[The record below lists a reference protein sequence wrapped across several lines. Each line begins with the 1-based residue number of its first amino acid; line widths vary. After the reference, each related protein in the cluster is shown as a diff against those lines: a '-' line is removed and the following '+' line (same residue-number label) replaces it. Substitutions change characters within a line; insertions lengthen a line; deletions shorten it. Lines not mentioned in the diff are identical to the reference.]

1 MLFDNTKIGFVLK
14 SNFELEK
21 AYFLFKIISN
31 KTLTNFGKILLNII
45 LTFKL
50 PLLFIVKRTVF
61 QQFCAG
67 SNLEESMETVNKLF
81 SKNVYSYLSYSVE
94 GAQNNDSFKKSCQD
108 VIDSI
113 EFASDKKN
121 IPFTVFK
128 PTAISK
134 TDNLMIGEIDK
145 ITLDRFDRICKKAS
159 EKNLKIL
166 IDAEESWIQDSI
178 DSIVLMMMKKYN
190 KQKTI
195 VFNTVQMYRHDRLEY
210 LKDLHNSSKQNDFE
224 IGIKLVRGAYL
235 EKENIIFTNDGNENI
250 VDDYCA
256 LVAATELY
264 KTTENHLYKK
274 AADLR
279 AQNLL
284 DRLASDRIH
293 TNYFRSDDGDRP
305 FFHASD
311 AGLPILSLL
320 FYVDMADNKTK
331 IEILHTV
338 RKYLEFELK
347 ITNEVN
353 NPFGYCRQYVQNKQG
368 NRRSSFFF
376 PHDTETAPWW
386 QGENA
391 RLSSI
396 AAAARLAA
404 IHLDDPEFGVEL
416 QEHAWNQLNWILGL
430 NPFDASMLQ
439 GEGRNN
445 PAYLFFNTYQYQ
457 NAPGGICNGI
467 TAGLYD
473 ENDIDLYRGYTET
486 GMDHDWRWGEQWLPH
501 AAWYILAISAS
512 R

>member
-224 IGIKLVRGAYL
+224 IGIKLVRGAYI
-235 EKENIIFTNDGNENI
+235 EKENIRAKKLNYKTPICESKKVSDDNFNSGVKFIISNLDKFNLFCGTHNEESLYKIINMIDQMGIERSSDKIWFGQLFGMSDHITFNLANENYN
-250 VDDYCA
+250 V
-256 LVAATELY
+256 V
-264 KTTENHLYKK
+264 
-274 AADLR
+274 
-279 AQNLL
+279 
-284 DRLASDRIH
+284 
-293 TNYFRSDDGDRP
+293 
-305 FFHASD
+305 
-311 AGLPILSLL
+311 
-320 FYVDMADNKTK
+320 
-331 IEILHTV
+331 
-338 RKYLEFELK
+338 KYLPYGPIKEVMSYLIRRAEENTSVKGQTSRELTLIK
-347 ITNEVN
+347 NEIS
-353 NPFGYCRQYVQNKQG
+353 
-368 NRRSSFFF
+368 RRRK
-376 PHDTETAPWW
+376 
-386 QGENA
+386 N
-391 RLSSI
+391 
-396 AAAARLAA
+396 
-404 IHLDDPEFGVEL
+404 
-416 QEHAWNQLNWILGL
+416 
-430 NPFDASMLQ
+430 
-439 GEGRNN
+439 
-445 PAYLFFNTYQYQ
+445 
-457 NAPGGICNGI
+457 
-467 TAGLYD
+467 
-473 ENDIDLYRGYTET
+473 
-486 GMDHDWRWGEQWLPH
+486 
-501 AAWYILAISAS
+501 
-512 R
+512 

>member
-94 GAQNNDSFKKSCQD
+94 GAQNNDSLKKSCQD

-113 EFASDKKN
+113 EFASDKKS

-134 TDNLMIGEIDK
+134 TDNLMRGEIDK
-145 ITLDRFDRICKKAS
+145 ITFDRFDRICKKAS
-159 EKNLKIL
+159 EKNVKIL

-224 IGIKLVRGAYL
+224 IGIKLVRGAYI
-235 EKENIIFTNDGNENI
+235 EKENIRAKKLNYKTPICESKKASDDNFNSGVKFIISNLDKFNLFCGTHNEESLYKIINMIDQMGIERSSDKIWFGQLFGMSDHITFNLANENYN
-250 VDDYCA
+250 V
-256 LVAATELY
+256 V
-264 KTTENHLYKK
+264 
-274 AADLR
+274 
-279 AQNLL
+279 
-284 DRLASDRIH
+284 
-293 TNYFRSDDGDRP
+293 
-305 FFHASD
+305 
-311 AGLPILSLL
+311 
-320 FYVDMADNKTK
+320 
-331 IEILHTV
+331 
-338 RKYLEFELK
+338 KYLPYGPIKEVMSYLIRRAEENTSVKGQTSRELTLIK
-347 ITNEVN
+347 NEIS
-353 NPFGYCRQYVQNKQG
+353 
-368 NRRSSFFF
+368 RRRK
-376 PHDTETAPWW
+376 
-386 QGENA
+386 N
-391 RLSSI
+391 
-396 AAAARLAA
+396 
-404 IHLDDPEFGVEL
+404 
-416 QEHAWNQLNWILGL
+416 
-430 NPFDASMLQ
+430 
-439 GEGRNN
+439 
-445 PAYLFFNTYQYQ
+445 
-457 NAPGGICNGI
+457 
-467 TAGLYD
+467 
-473 ENDIDLYRGYTET
+473 
-486 GMDHDWRWGEQWLPH
+486 
-501 AAWYILAISAS
+501 
-512 R
+512 

>member
-67 SNLEESMETVNKLF
+67 SNLEECMETVNKLF

-134 TDNLMIGEIDK
+134 TDNLMRGEIDK
-145 ITLDRFDRICKKAS
+145 ITFDRFDRICKKAS
-159 EKNLKIL
+159 EKNVKIL

-224 IGIKLVRGAYL
+224 IGIKLVRGAYI
-235 EKENIIFTNDGNENI
+235 EKENIRAKKINYKTPICKSKKASDDNFNSGVKFIISNLDKFNLFCGTHNEESIYKIINMIDQMGIERSSDKIWFGQLFGMSDHITFNLANENYN
-250 VDDYCA
+250 V
-256 LVAATELY
+256 V
-264 KTTENHLYKK
+264 
-274 AADLR
+274 
-279 AQNLL
+279 
-284 DRLASDRIH
+284 
-293 TNYFRSDDGDRP
+293 
-305 FFHASD
+305 
-311 AGLPILSLL
+311 
-320 FYVDMADNKTK
+320 
-331 IEILHTV
+331 
-338 RKYLEFELK
+338 KYLPYGPIKEVMPYLIRRAEENTSVKGQTSRELTLIK
-347 ITNEVN
+347 NEIS
-353 NPFGYCRQYVQNKQG
+353 
-368 NRRSSFFF
+368 RRRK
-376 PHDTETAPWW
+376 D
-386 QGENA
+386 
-391 RLSSI
+391 
-396 AAAARLAA
+396 
-404 IHLDDPEFGVEL
+404 
-416 QEHAWNQLNWILGL
+416 
-430 NPFDASMLQ
+430 
-439 GEGRNN
+439 
-445 PAYLFFNTYQYQ
+445 
-457 NAPGGICNGI
+457 
-467 TAGLYD
+467 
-473 ENDIDLYRGYTET
+473 
-486 GMDHDWRWGEQWLPH
+486 
-501 AAWYILAISAS
+501 
-512 R
+512 

>member
-67 SNLEESMETVNKLF
+67 SNLEECMETVNKLF

-134 TDNLMIGEIDK
+134 TDNLMRGEIDK
-145 ITLDRFDRICKKAS
+145 ITFDRFDRICKKAS
-159 EKNLKIL
+159 EKNVKIL

-224 IGIKLVRGAYL
+224 IGIKLVRGAYI
-235 EKENIIFTNDGNENI
+235 EKENIRAKKINYKTPICESKKASDDNFNSGVKFIISNLDKFNLFCGTHNEESLYKIINMIDQMGIERSSDKIWFGQLFGMSDHITFNLANENYNVI
-250 VDDYCA
+250 
-256 LVAATELY
+256 
-264 KTTENHLYKK
+264 
-274 AADLR
+274 
-279 AQNLL
+279 
-284 DRLASDRIH
+284 
-293 TNYFRSDDGDRP
+293 
-305 FFHASD
+305 
-311 AGLPILSLL
+311 
-320 FYVDMADNKTK
+320 
-331 IEILHTV
+331 
-338 RKYLEFELK
+338 KYLPYGPLK
-347 ITNEVN
+347 EVM
-353 NPFGYCRQYVQNKQG
+353 PYLI
-368 NRRSSFFF
+368 RR
-376 PHDTETAPWW
+376 A
-386 QGENA
+386 
-391 RLSSI
+391 
-396 AAAARLAA
+396 
-404 IHLDDPEFGVEL
+404 
-416 QEHAWNQLNWILGL
+416 
-430 NPFDASMLQ
+430 
-439 GEGRNN
+439 
-445 PAYLFFNTYQYQ
+445 
-457 NAPGGICNGI
+457 
-467 TAGLYD
+467 D
-473 ENDIDLYRGYTET
+473 ENTSVKGQTSRELTLIKNE
-486 GMDHDWRWGEQWLPH
+486 
-501 AAWYILAISAS
+501 IS
-512 R
+512 RRRKD

>member
-224 IGIKLVRGAYL
+224 IGIKLVRGAYI
-235 EKENIIFTNDGNENI
+235 EKENIRAKKLNYKTPICESKKVSDDNFNSGVKFIISNLDKFNLFCGTHNEESIYKIINMIDQMGIERSSDKIWFGQLFGMSDHITFNLANENYNVI
-250 VDDYCA
+250 
-256 LVAATELY
+256 
-264 KTTENHLYKK
+264 
-274 AADLR
+274 
-279 AQNLL
+279 
-284 DRLASDRIH
+284 
-293 TNYFRSDDGDRP
+293 
-305 FFHASD
+305 
-311 AGLPILSLL
+311 
-320 FYVDMADNKTK
+320 
-331 IEILHTV
+331 
-338 RKYLEFELK
+338 KYLPYGPIKEVMPYLIRRAEENTSVKGQTSRELTLIK
-347 ITNEVN
+347 NEIS
-353 NPFGYCRQYVQNKQG
+353 
-368 NRRSSFFF
+368 RRRK
-376 PHDTETAPWW
+376 D
-386 QGENA
+386 
-391 RLSSI
+391 
-396 AAAARLAA
+396 
-404 IHLDDPEFGVEL
+404 
-416 QEHAWNQLNWILGL
+416 
-430 NPFDASMLQ
+430 
-439 GEGRNN
+439 
-445 PAYLFFNTYQYQ
+445 
-457 NAPGGICNGI
+457 
-467 TAGLYD
+467 
-473 ENDIDLYRGYTET
+473 
-486 GMDHDWRWGEQWLPH
+486 
-501 AAWYILAISAS
+501 
-512 R
+512 

>member
-134 TDNLMIGEIDK
+134 TDNLMRGEIDK
-145 ITLDRFDRICKKAS
+145 ITFDRFDRICKKAS
-159 EKNLKIL
+159 EKNVKIL

-210 LKDLHNSSKQNDFE
+210 LKNLHNSSKQNDFE
-224 IGIKLVRGAYL
+224 IGIKLVRGAYI
-235 EKENIIFTNDGNENI
+235 EKENIRAKKLNYKSPICESKKASDDNFNSGVKFIISNLDKFNLFCGTHNEESIYKIINMIDQMGIERSSDKIWFGQLFGMSDHITFNLANENYNVI
-250 VDDYCA
+250 
-256 LVAATELY
+256 
-264 KTTENHLYKK
+264 
-274 AADLR
+274 
-279 AQNLL
+279 
-284 DRLASDRIH
+284 
-293 TNYFRSDDGDRP
+293 
-305 FFHASD
+305 
-311 AGLPILSLL
+311 
-320 FYVDMADNKTK
+320 
-331 IEILHTV
+331 
-338 RKYLEFELK
+338 KYLPYGPLK
-347 ITNEVN
+347 EVM
-353 NPFGYCRQYVQNKQG
+353 PYLI
-368 NRRSSFFF
+368 RR
-376 PHDTETAPWW
+376 A
-386 QGENA
+386 
-391 RLSSI
+391 
-396 AAAARLAA
+396 
-404 IHLDDPEFGVEL
+404 
-416 QEHAWNQLNWILGL
+416 
-430 NPFDASMLQ
+430 
-439 GEGRNN
+439 
-445 PAYLFFNTYQYQ
+445 
-457 NAPGGICNGI
+457 
-467 TAGLYD
+467 D
-473 ENDIDLYRGYTET
+473 ENTSVKGQTSRELTLIKNE
-486 GMDHDWRWGEQWLPH
+486 
-501 AAWYILAISAS
+501 IS
-512 R
+512 RRRKD

>member
-61 QQFCAG
+61 KQFCAG
-67 SNLEESMETVNKLF
+67 SNLEESMETVNKLY

-94 GAQNNDSFKKSCQD
+94 GAQNNDSFEKSCQD

-235 EKENIIFTNDGNENI
+235 EKENIRAKKLNYKTPICESKKVSDDNFNSGVKFIISNLDKFNLFCGTHNEESLYKIINMIDQMGIERSSDKIWFGQLFGMSDHITFNLANENYN
-250 VDDYCA
+250 V
-256 LVAATELY
+256 V
-264 KTTENHLYKK
+264 
-274 AADLR
+274 
-279 AQNLL
+279 
-284 DRLASDRIH
+284 
-293 TNYFRSDDGDRP
+293 
-305 FFHASD
+305 
-311 AGLPILSLL
+311 
-320 FYVDMADNKTK
+320 
-331 IEILHTV
+331 
-338 RKYLEFELK
+338 KYLPYGPIKEVMSYLIRRAEENTSVKGQTSRELTLIK
-347 ITNEVN
+347 NEIS
-353 NPFGYCRQYVQNKQG
+353 
-368 NRRSSFFF
+368 RRRK
-376 PHDTETAPWW
+376 
-386 QGENA
+386 N
-391 RLSSI
+391 
-396 AAAARLAA
+396 
-404 IHLDDPEFGVEL
+404 
-416 QEHAWNQLNWILGL
+416 
-430 NPFDASMLQ
+430 
-439 GEGRNN
+439 
-445 PAYLFFNTYQYQ
+445 
-457 NAPGGICNGI
+457 
-467 TAGLYD
+467 
-473 ENDIDLYRGYTET
+473 
-486 GMDHDWRWGEQWLPH
+486 
-501 AAWYILAISAS
+501 
-512 R
+512 

>member
-67 SNLEESMETVNKLF
+67 SNLEECMETVNKLF

-134 TDNLMIGEIDK
+134 TDNLMRGEIDK
-145 ITLDRFDRICKKAS
+145 ITFDRFDRICKKAS
-159 EKNLKIL
+159 EKNVKIL

-178 DSIVLMMMKKYN
+178 DSIALMMMKKYN

-224 IGIKLVRGAYL
+224 IGIKLVRGAYI
-235 EKENIIFTNDGNENI
+235 EKENIRAKKLNHKTPICESKKASDDNFNSGVKFIISNLDKFNLFCGTHNEESIYKIINMIDQMGIERSSDKIWFGQLFGMSDHITFNLANENYN
-250 VDDYCA
+250 V
-256 LVAATELY
+256 V
-264 KTTENHLYKK
+264 
-274 AADLR
+274 
-279 AQNLL
+279 
-284 DRLASDRIH
+284 
-293 TNYFRSDDGDRP
+293 
-305 FFHASD
+305 
-311 AGLPILSLL
+311 
-320 FYVDMADNKTK
+320 
-331 IEILHTV
+331 
-338 RKYLEFELK
+338 KYLPYGPIKEVMPYLIRRAEENTSVKGQTSRELTLIK
-347 ITNEVN
+347 NEIS
-353 NPFGYCRQYVQNKQG
+353 
-368 NRRSSFFF
+368 RRRK
-376 PHDTETAPWW
+376 D
-386 QGENA
+386 
-391 RLSSI
+391 
-396 AAAARLAA
+396 
-404 IHLDDPEFGVEL
+404 
-416 QEHAWNQLNWILGL
+416 
-430 NPFDASMLQ
+430 
-439 GEGRNN
+439 
-445 PAYLFFNTYQYQ
+445 
-457 NAPGGICNGI
+457 
-467 TAGLYD
+467 
-473 ENDIDLYRGYTET
+473 
-486 GMDHDWRWGEQWLPH
+486 
-501 AAWYILAISAS
+501 
-512 R
+512 

>member
-67 SNLEESMETVNKLF
+67 SNLEECMETVNKLF

-134 TDNLMIGEIDK
+134 TDNLMRGEIDK
-145 ITLDRFDRICKKAS
+145 ITFDRFDRICKKAS
-159 EKNLKIL
+159 EKNVKIL

-178 DSIVLMMMKKYN
+178 DSIALIMMKKYN

-224 IGIKLVRGAYL
+224 
-235 EKENIIFTNDGNENI
+235 
-250 VDDYCA
+250 
-256 LVAATELY
+256 
-264 KTTENHLYKK
+264 
-274 AADLR
+274 
-279 AQNLL
+279 
-284 DRLASDRIH
+284 
-293 TNYFRSDDGDRP
+293 
-305 FFHASD
+305 
-311 AGLPILSLL
+311 
-320 FYVDMADNKTK
+320 
-331 IEILHTV
+331 
-338 RKYLEFELK
+338 
-347 ITNEVN
+347 
-353 NPFGYCRQYVQNKQG
+353 
-368 NRRSSFFF
+368 
-376 PHDTETAPWW
+376 
-386 QGENA
+386 
-391 RLSSI
+391 
-396 AAAARLAA
+396 
-404 IHLDDPEFGVEL
+404 
-416 QEHAWNQLNWILGL
+416 NQ
-430 NPFDASMLQ
+430 
-439 GEGRNN
+439 R
-445 PAYLFFNTYQYQ
+445 
-457 NAPGGICNGI
+457 
-467 TAGLYD
+467 
-473 ENDIDLYRGYTET
+473 
-486 GMDHDWRWGEQWLPH
+486 
-501 AAWYILAISAS
+501 
-512 R
+512 

>member
-67 SNLEESMETVNKLF
+67 SNLEECMETVNKLF

-134 TDNLMIGEIDK
+134 TDNLMRGEIDK
-145 ITLDRFDRICKKAS
+145 ITFDRFDRICKKAS
-159 EKNLKIL
+159 EKNVKIL

-224 IGIKLVRGAYL
+224 IGIKLVRGAYI
-235 EKENIIFTNDGNENI
+235 EKENIRAKIINMIDQMGIERSSDKIWFGQLFGMSDHITFNLANENYN
-250 VDDYCA
+250 V
-256 LVAATELY
+256 V
-264 KTTENHLYKK
+264 
-274 AADLR
+274 
-279 AQNLL
+279 
-284 DRLASDRIH
+284 
-293 TNYFRSDDGDRP
+293 
-305 FFHASD
+305 
-311 AGLPILSLL
+311 
-320 FYVDMADNKTK
+320 
-331 IEILHTV
+331 
-338 RKYLEFELK
+338 KYLPYGPIKEVMPYLIRRAEENTSVKGQTSRELTLIK
-347 ITNEVN
+347 NEIS
-353 NPFGYCRQYVQNKQG
+353 
-368 NRRSSFFF
+368 RRRK
-376 PHDTETAPWW
+376 D
-386 QGENA
+386 
-391 RLSSI
+391 
-396 AAAARLAA
+396 
-404 IHLDDPEFGVEL
+404 
-416 QEHAWNQLNWILGL
+416 
-430 NPFDASMLQ
+430 
-439 GEGRNN
+439 
-445 PAYLFFNTYQYQ
+445 
-457 NAPGGICNGI
+457 
-467 TAGLYD
+467 
-473 ENDIDLYRGYTET
+473 
-486 GMDHDWRWGEQWLPH
+486 
-501 AAWYILAISAS
+501 
-512 R
+512 

>member
-67 SNLEESMETVNKLF
+67 SNLEECMETVNKLF

-134 TDNLMIGEIDK
+134 TDNLMRGEIDK
-145 ITLDRFDRICKKAS
+145 ITFDRFDRICKKAS
-159 EKNLKIL
+159 EKNVKIL

-210 LKDLHNSSKQNDFE
+210 LKNLHNSSKQNDFE
-224 IGIKLVRGAYL
+224 IGIKLVRGAYI
-235 EKENIIFTNDGNENI
+235 EKENIRAKKINYKTPICESKKASDDNFNSGVKFIISNLDKFNLFCGTHNEESLYKIINMIDQMGIERSSDKIWFGQLFGMSDHITFNLANENYN
-250 VDDYCA
+250 V
-256 LVAATELY
+256 V
-264 KTTENHLYKK
+264 
-274 AADLR
+274 
-279 AQNLL
+279 
-284 DRLASDRIH
+284 
-293 TNYFRSDDGDRP
+293 
-305 FFHASD
+305 
-311 AGLPILSLL
+311 
-320 FYVDMADNKTK
+320 
-331 IEILHTV
+331 
-338 RKYLEFELK
+338 KYLPYGPIKEVMPYLIRRAEENTSVKGQTSRELTLIK
-347 ITNEVN
+347 NEIS
-353 NPFGYCRQYVQNKQG
+353 
-368 NRRSSFFF
+368 RRRK
-376 PHDTETAPWW
+376 D
-386 QGENA
+386 
-391 RLSSI
+391 
-396 AAAARLAA
+396 
-404 IHLDDPEFGVEL
+404 
-416 QEHAWNQLNWILGL
+416 
-430 NPFDASMLQ
+430 
-439 GEGRNN
+439 
-445 PAYLFFNTYQYQ
+445 
-457 NAPGGICNGI
+457 
-467 TAGLYD
+467 
-473 ENDIDLYRGYTET
+473 
-486 GMDHDWRWGEQWLPH
+486 
-501 AAWYILAISAS
+501 
-512 R
+512 

>member
-67 SNLEESMETVNKLF
+67 SNLEECMETVNKLF

-134 TDNLMIGEIDK
+134 TDNLIRGEIDK
-145 ITLDRFDRICKKAS
+145 ITFDRFDRICKKAS
-159 EKNLKIL
+159 EKNVKIL

-224 IGIKLVRGAYL
+224 IGIKLVRGAYI
-235 EKENIIFTNDGNENI
+235 EKENIRAKKINYKTPICKSKKASDDNFNSGVKFIISNLDKFNLFCGTHNEESIYKIINMIDQMGIERSSDKIWFGQLFGMSDHITFNLANENYN
-250 VDDYCA
+250 V
-256 LVAATELY
+256 V
-264 KTTENHLYKK
+264 
-274 AADLR
+274 
-279 AQNLL
+279 
-284 DRLASDRIH
+284 
-293 TNYFRSDDGDRP
+293 
-305 FFHASD
+305 
-311 AGLPILSLL
+311 
-320 FYVDMADNKTK
+320 
-331 IEILHTV
+331 
-338 RKYLEFELK
+338 KYLPYGPIKEVMPYLIRRAEENTSVKGQTSRELTLIK
-347 ITNEVN
+347 NEIS
-353 NPFGYCRQYVQNKQG
+353 
-368 NRRSSFFF
+368 RRRK
-376 PHDTETAPWW
+376 D
-386 QGENA
+386 
-391 RLSSI
+391 
-396 AAAARLAA
+396 
-404 IHLDDPEFGVEL
+404 
-416 QEHAWNQLNWILGL
+416 
-430 NPFDASMLQ
+430 
-439 GEGRNN
+439 
-445 PAYLFFNTYQYQ
+445 
-457 NAPGGICNGI
+457 
-467 TAGLYD
+467 
-473 ENDIDLYRGYTET
+473 
-486 GMDHDWRWGEQWLPH
+486 
-501 AAWYILAISAS
+501 
-512 R
+512 

>member
-134 TDNLMIGEIDK
+134 TDNLMRGEIDK
-145 ITLDRFDRICKKAS
+145 ITFDRFDRICKKAS
-159 EKNLKIL
+159 EKNVKIL

-178 DSIVLMMMKKYN
+178 DSIALMMMKKYN

-224 IGIKLVRGAYL
+224 IGIKLVRGAYI
-235 EKENIIFTNDGNENI
+235 EKENIRAKKLNYKSPICESKKASDDNFNSGVKFIISNLDKFNLFCGTHNEESIYKIINMIDQMGIERSSDKIWFGQLFGMSDHITFNLANENYN
-250 VDDYCA
+250 V
-256 LVAATELY
+256 V
-264 KTTENHLYKK
+264 
-274 AADLR
+274 
-279 AQNLL
+279 
-284 DRLASDRIH
+284 
-293 TNYFRSDDGDRP
+293 
-305 FFHASD
+305 
-311 AGLPILSLL
+311 
-320 FYVDMADNKTK
+320 
-331 IEILHTV
+331 
-338 RKYLEFELK
+338 KYLPYGPIKEVIPYLIRRAEENTSVKGQTSRELTLIK
-347 ITNEVN
+347 NEIS
-353 NPFGYCRQYVQNKQG
+353 
-368 NRRSSFFF
+368 RRRK
-376 PHDTETAPWW
+376 D
-386 QGENA
+386 
-391 RLSSI
+391 
-396 AAAARLAA
+396 
-404 IHLDDPEFGVEL
+404 
-416 QEHAWNQLNWILGL
+416 
-430 NPFDASMLQ
+430 
-439 GEGRNN
+439 
-445 PAYLFFNTYQYQ
+445 
-457 NAPGGICNGI
+457 
-467 TAGLYD
+467 
-473 ENDIDLYRGYTET
+473 
-486 GMDHDWRWGEQWLPH
+486 
-501 AAWYILAISAS
+501 
-512 R
+512 

>member
-14 SNFELEK
+14 SNFDLQK

-94 GAQNNDSFKKSCQD
+94 GAQNNESFEKSYQD

-134 TDNLMIGEIDK
+134 TDNLMRGEIDK
-145 ITLDRFDRICKKAS
+145 IIFDRFDRICKKAS
-159 EKNLKIL
+159 EKNIKIL

-224 IGIKLVRGAYL
+224 IGIKLVRGAYI
-235 EKENIIFTNDGNENI
+235 EKENIRAKKLNYKSPICESKKASDDNFNSGVKFIISNLDKFNLFCGTHNEESIYKIINMINQMGIERSSDKIWFGQLFGMSDHITFNLANENYNVI
-250 VDDYCA
+250 
-256 LVAATELY
+256 
-264 KTTENHLYKK
+264 
-274 AADLR
+274 
-279 AQNLL
+279 
-284 DRLASDRIH
+284 
-293 TNYFRSDDGDRP
+293 
-305 FFHASD
+305 
-311 AGLPILSLL
+311 
-320 FYVDMADNKTK
+320 
-331 IEILHTV
+331 
-338 RKYLEFELK
+338 KYLPYGPIKEVMPYLIRRAEENTSVKGQTSRELTLIK
-347 ITNEVN
+347 NEIS
-353 NPFGYCRQYVQNKQG
+353 
-368 NRRSSFFF
+368 RRRK
-376 PHDTETAPWW
+376 D
-386 QGENA
+386 
-391 RLSSI
+391 
-396 AAAARLAA
+396 
-404 IHLDDPEFGVEL
+404 
-416 QEHAWNQLNWILGL
+416 
-430 NPFDASMLQ
+430 
-439 GEGRNN
+439 
-445 PAYLFFNTYQYQ
+445 
-457 NAPGGICNGI
+457 
-467 TAGLYD
+467 
-473 ENDIDLYRGYTET
+473 
-486 GMDHDWRWGEQWLPH
+486 
-501 AAWYILAISAS
+501 
-512 R
+512 